1 MALNP
6 EKKKNNGLMLLIGL
20 LITGIVLAAG
30 LAWVAGVTAA
40 TLPGRLL
47 LPLSR
52 MLAFV
57 CIGLVVAQAID
68 DTGWTR
74 KLGALAAPVFRFAN
88 LGTRCS
94 AAFTAAFFSGVSA
107 NAMLLDFYKEKQIT
121 RRQLFLTNFINQ
133 FPAFFLHLPMTFFIV
148 VPLTRT
154 AGLLYFLLTFL
165 ATCVRT
171 FLFVLFGRF
180 FVQSPNIGPV
190 VGDDVQSGDAQG
202 GSKKKKSL
210 ILSLK
215 EKLPPR
221 FSRVMAFVVPV
232 YTVVYVLTAAGA
244 FDAVETFMTRFAVQK
259 FVPAQ
264 SLSVVVLSFASEF
277 TAGFAAAG
285 ALMDAG
291 TITVKQTVI
300 ALLLGNIIAFPIRA
314 VRHQLPRYMGIFSP
328 GMGLAMLL
336 MGQGFRMASIVFV
349 GLVYWFVG

>member
-1 MALNP
+1 MNP
-6 EKKKNNGLMLLIGL
+6 KKKKNNGLILLIGL
-20 LITGIVLAAG
+20 LITGIVLVAG
-30 LAWVAGVTAA
+30 LAWVEGVTAA

-47 LPLSR
+47 LPLCR

-88 LGTRCS
+88 LGHRCS

-171 FLFVLFGRF
+171 FLFILFGRF
-180 FVQSPNIGPV
+180 FVVPPNIGPV
-190 VGDDVQSGDAQG
+190 VRDDVQAGDAQG
-202 GSKKKKSL
+202 MSKKKKPL
-210 ILSLK
+210 MQSLK
-215 EKLPPR
+215 KKLPAR
-221 FSRVMAFVVPV
+221 FSRVMAFVVPI

-244 FDAVETFMTRFAVQK
+244 FDAVEIFMTRFAVQN

-264 SLSVVVLSFASEF
+264 SLSVVVLSFAAEF

-314 VRHQLPRYMGIFSP
+314 IRHQLPRYMGIFSP

-336 MGQGFRMASIVFV
+336 MGQGFRMASIIFV

>member
-1 MALNP
+1 
-6 EKKKNNGLMLLIGL
+6 MLLTGL

-30 LAWVAGVTAA
+30 LAWVDGVTAA
-40 TLPGRLL
+40 KLPGRLL
-47 LPLSR
+47 LPLCR

-68 DTGWTR
+68 HTGWTR

-88 LGTRCS
+88 LGHRCS

-171 FLFVLFGRF
+171 FLFILFGRF
-180 FVQSPNIGPV
+180 FVKAQNIGPV
-190 VGDDVQSGDAQG
+190 VGDDLQG
-202 GSKKKKSL
+202 VSKKKKPL
-210 ILSLK
+210 MQSLK

-314 VRHQLPRYMGIFSP
+314 IRHQLPRYMGIFSP

-336 MGQGFRMASIVFV
+336 MGQGFRMASIIFV

>member
-1 MALNP
+1 MSKI
-6 EKKKNNGLMLLIGL
+6 KKNRNNGLALIAGL
-20 LITGIVLAAG
+20 VITGIVLAAG
-30 LAWVAGVTAA
+30 LAWVDGVTAA
-40 TLPGRLL
+40 KLPGRLFW
-47 LPLSR
+47 PLSR

-74 KLGALAAPVFRFAN
+74 TLGALAAPVFRFAN

-107 NAMLLDFYKEKQIT
+107 NAMLLDFYKENQIT

-133 FPAFFLHLPMTFFIV
+133 FPAYFLHLPMTFFIV

-171 FLFVLFGRF
+171 FLFVLFGHF
-180 FVQSPNIGPV
+180 FVGAKISGTKV
-190 VGDDVQSGDAQG
+190 VDDVQAGEAQG
-202 GSKKKKSL
+202 ISKKKTPL
-210 ILSLK
+210 MQSLK
-215 EKLPPR
+215 KKLPAR
-221 FSRVMAFVVPV
+221 FTRVVAFVIPV
-232 YTVVYVLTAAGA
+232 YTVVFVLTAAGA
-244 FDAVETFMTRFAVQK
+244 FDAIETFMTRFAVQT

-314 VRHQLPRYMGIFSP
+314 IRHQLPRYMGIFSP
-328 GMGLAMLL
+328 GMGLSMLL
-336 MGQGFRMASIVFV
+336 MGQGFRVASIIFV
-349 GLVYWFVG
+349 GFVYWIVG

>member
-1 MALNP
+1 
-6 EKKKNNGLMLLIGL
+6 MLLTGL
-20 LITGIVLAAG
+20 LISGIVLAAG
-30 LAWVAGVTAA
+30 LAWVDGVNAEK
-40 TLPGRLL
+40 LPGRLL
-47 LPLSR
+47 FPLSR

-68 DTGWTR
+68 HTGWTR

-88 LGTRCS
+88 LGHRCS

-171 FLFVLFGRF
+171 FLFILFGRF
-180 FVQSPNIGPV
+180 FVEAQNIGPV
-190 VGDDVQSGDAQG
+190 VGDDVQGV
-202 GSKKKKSL
+202 SKKKKPL
-210 ILSLK
+210 MQSLK
-215 EKLPPR
+215 EKFPPR

-232 YTVVYVLTAAGA
+232 YTVVYVLTAAGT
-244 FDAVETFMTRFAVQK
+244 FDAVEIFMTRFAVQK

-314 VRHQLPRYMGIFSP
+314 IRHQLPRYMGIFSP

-336 MGQGFRMASIVFV
+336 MGQGFRMVSIIFV
-349 GLVYWFVG
+349 GLAYWFVG

>member
-1 MALNP
+1 M
-6 EKKKNNGLMLLIGL
+6 KKKQNNALALIAGLV
-20 LITGIVLAAG
+20 ITGIVLGAG
-30 LAWVAGVTAA
+30 LAWVDGVTVAK
-40 TLPGRLL
+40 LPGRLFW
-47 LPLSR
+47 PLSR

-74 KLGALAAPVFRFAN
+74 TLGALAAPVFRFAN

-107 NAMLLDFYKEKQIT
+107 NAMLLEFYKEKQIN
-121 RRQLFLTNFINQ
+121 RRQLFLTNLINQ
-133 FPAFFLHLPMTFFIV
+133 FPAYFLHLPTTFFIV

-165 ATCVRT
+165 ANCVRT
-171 FLFVLFGRF
+171 FLFVLFGHF
-180 FVQSPNIGPV
+180 FMGAQSPGTNV
-190 VGDDVQSGDAQG
+190 VDDVQAGEAQCI
-202 GSKKKKSL
+202 SKKKTPL
-210 ILSLK
+210 MQSLK
-215 EKLPPR
+215 EKLPAR
-221 FSRVMAFVVPV
+221 FTRVVAFVIPV
-232 YTVVYVLTAAGA
+232 YTAVFVLTAAGA
-244 FDAVETFMTRFAVQK
+244 FDAIETFMTRFAVQN

-291 TITVKQTVI
+291 TITMKQTVI

-314 VRHQLPRYMGIFSP
+314 IRHQLPRYMGIFSP
-328 GMGLAMLL
+328 GMGLSMLL
-336 MGQGFRMASIVFV
+336 MGQGFRVASIVFV
-349 GLVYWFVG
+349 GFVYWLVG

>member
-1 MALNP
+1 
-6 EKKKNNGLMLLIGL
+6 MLLAGL
-20 LITGIVLAAG
+20 SVTAIVLAAG
-30 LAWVAGVTAA
+30 LVWVDGVTASK
-40 TLPGRLL
+40 LPGRLF
-47 LPLSR
+47 LPLLR

-57 CIGLVVAQAID
+57 CIGLVAAQAID
-68 DTGWTR
+68 DTGWTS

-154 AGLLYFLLTFL
+154 AGLLYFFLTFL

-171 FLFVLFGRF
+171 GLFVLFGRF
-180 FVQSPNIGPV
+180 FMAPQNPGPV
-190 VGDDVQSGDAQG
+190 AGGDVQDGESRGA
-202 GSKKKKSL
+202 SKKKKPL
-210 ILSLK
+210 MQSLK
-215 EKLPPR
+215 EKLPAR
-221 FSRVMAFVVPV
+221 FFRVVAFVVPV

-244 FDAVETFMTRFAVQK
+244 FDAVEDFMTRFAVQK

-291 TITVKQTVI
+291 TITMKQTVI

-314 VRHQLPRYMGIFSP
+314 IRHQLPRYMGIFSP
-328 GMGLAMLL
+328 GMGLSMLL
-336 MGQGFRMASIVFV
+336 MGQAFRMASIVFV
-349 GLVYWFVG
+349 GLIYWFVG

>member
-1 MALNP
+1 MNP
-6 EKKKNNGLMLLIGL
+6 KKKQNNGLALWVGL
-20 LITGIVLAAG
+20 LITGLVIAWG
-30 LAWVAGVTAA
+30 LAGVDGVTAA

-68 DTGWTR
+68 NTGWTR
-74 KLGALAAPVFRFAN
+74 KLGALAGPVFRFAN
-88 LGTRCS
+88 LGHRCS

-133 FPAFFLHLPMTFFIV
+133 FPAYFLHLPMTFFIV

-165 ATCVRT
+165 ATCVRM
-171 FLFVLFGRF
+171 FLFVLFGHF
-180 FVQSPNIGPV
+180 FVGTQHPGGGA
-190 VGDDVQSGDAQG
+190 GDHVQAGEAQG
-202 GSKKKKSL
+202 ISKKKKPL
-210 ILSLK
+210 MQSLK
-215 EKLPPR
+215 KKFPAR
-221 FSRVMAFVVPV
+221 FVRVAAFVVPV

-244 FDAVETFMTRFAVQK
+244 FDAVEIFMTRFAVQN

-291 TITVKQTVI
+291 TITVKQTVV

-314 VRHQLPRYMGIFSP
+314 IRHQLPRYMGIFSP
-328 GMGLAMLL
+328 GMGLSMLL
-336 MGQGFRMASIVFV
+336 MGQGFRVASIVFV

>member
-1 MALNP
+1 MNP
-6 EKKKNNGLMLLIGL
+6 RKKKNNGPALLIGF
-20 LITGIVLAAG
+20 LITVVVLAAG
-30 LAWVAGVTAA
+30 LAWVDGVTAA
-40 TLPGRLL
+40 KLPKRLL
-47 LPLSR
+47 LPLCR

-57 CIGLVVAQAID
+57 CIGLVAAQAID

-148 VPLTRT
+148 VPLTQT

-180 FVQSPNIGPV
+180 FVKAPDSGAV
-190 VGDDVQSGDAQG
+190 DVQAGEARG
-202 GSKKKKSL
+202 AAKKKKPL
-210 ILSLK
+210 IQSLK
-215 EKLPPR
+215 EKLPAR
-221 FSRVMAFVVPV
+221 FIRVMAFVVPV

-244 FDAVETFMTRFAVQK
+244 FDAIETFMTRFAVQK

-285 ALMDAG
+285 ALMAAG

-314 VRHQLPRYMGIFSP
+314 IRHQLPRYMGIFSP
-328 GMGLAMLL
+328 GMGLSMLL
-336 MGQGFRMASIVFV
+336 MGQAFRVASIVFV

>member
-1 MALNP
+1 MNP
-6 EKKKNNGLMLLIGL
+6 KKKQNNGPALIAGL
-20 LITGIVLAAG
+20 LITGIVLAGG
-30 LAWVAGVTAA
+30 LAGVDGVTVAA
-40 TLPGRLL
+40 LPSRLL
-47 LPLSR
+47 WPLSR
-52 MLAFV
+52 MLTFV
-57 CIGLVVAQAID
+57 CIGLVAAQAID
-68 DTGWTR
+68 DTGWTY
-74 KLGALAAPVFRFAN
+74 KLGALAGPVFRFAN
-88 LGTRCS
+88 LGHRCS

-133 FPAFFLHLPMTFFIV
+133 FPAYFLHLPMTFFIV

-171 FLFVLFGRF
+171 SVFVLFGHF
-180 FVQSPNIGPV
+180 FVGAHSSGTR
-190 VGDDVQSGDAQG
+190 GDDDVQAGDTQG
-202 GSKKKKSL
+202 ISKKKKPL
-210 ILSLK
+210 MHALK
-215 EKLPPR
+215 EKLPAR
-221 FSRVMAFVVPV
+221 FVRVVAFVVPV

-244 FDAVETFMTRFAVQK
+244 FDVVEVFMTRFAVQN

-314 VRHQLPRYMGIFSP
+314 IRHQLPRYMGIFSP
-328 GMGLAMLL
+328 GMGLSMLL

-349 GLVYWFVG
+349 GVVYWFVG

>member
-1 MALNP
+1 
-6 EKKKNNGLMLLIGL
+6 MLFIGL
-20 LITGIVLAAG
+20 LMTGMVLAAG
-30 LAWVAGVTAA
+30 LVWVDGVTAA
-40 TLPGRLL
+40 TLPGRLF
-47 LPLSR
+47 LPLLR

-57 CIGLVVAQAID
+57 CIGLVAAQAID

-107 NAMLLDFYKEKQIT
+107 NAMLLDFYTEKQIT

-171 FLFVLFGRF
+171 VLFVLFGRF
-180 FVQSPNIGPV
+180 FVKVPTTGPV
-190 VGDDVQSGDAQG
+190 EGDDAQAG
-202 GSKKKKSL
+202 AARGASKKKTPL
-210 ILSLK
+210 MQSLK
-215 EKLPPR
+215 EKLPAR
-221 FSRVMAFVVPV
+221 FFRVVAFVVPV

-244 FDAVETFMTRFAVQK
+244 FDAVEIFMTRFAVQK
-259 FVPAQ
+259 FIPAQ

-314 VRHQLPRYMGIFSP
+314 IRHQLPRYMGIFSP
-328 GMGLAMLL
+328 GMGLSMLL
-336 MGQGFRMASIVFV
+336 MGQGFRMASIIFV
-349 GLVYWFVG
+349 GVVYWFVG

>member
-1 MALNP
+1 MA
-6 EKKKNNGLMLLIGL
+6 GL
-20 LITGIVLAAG
+20 LVTVIVLAAG
-30 LAWVAGVTAA
+30 LFWVDSVTFAM
-40 TLPGRLL
+40 LPKRLL
-47 LPLSR
+47 WPLSR

-57 CIGLVVAQAID
+57 CIGLVAAQAID

-74 KLGALAAPVFRFAN
+74 RLGALAAPIFRFAN

-107 NAMLLDFYKEKQIT
+107 NAMLLDFYKEAQIT

-133 FPAFFLHLPMTFFIV
+133 FPAYFLHLPMTFFIV

-154 AGLLYFLLTFL
+154 AGLFYFLLTFL

-171 FLFVLFGRF
+171 FFFVLFGHF
-180 FVQSPNIGPV
+180 FVGAQHP
-190 VGDDVQSGDAQG
+190 GDRAADHVPAGDAQG
-202 GSKKKKSL
+202 VSKKKKPL
-210 ILSLK
+210 MQALK
-215 EKLPPR
+215 EKLPGR
-221 FSRVMAFVVPV
+221 FIRVVAFVVPV

-244 FDAVETFMTRFAVQK
+244 FDAVETFMTRFAVQN

-314 VRHQLPRYMGIFSP
+314 IRHQLPRYMGIFSP
-328 GMGLAMLL
+328 GMGISMLL
-336 MGQGFRMASIVFV
+336 MGQGFRVASIVFV
-349 GLVYWFVG
+349 GLLYWFVG

>member
-1 MALNP
+1 
-6 EKKKNNGLMLLIGL
+6 MLLTGL
-20 LITGIVLAAG
+20 LISGIVLAAG
-30 LAWVAGVTAA
+30 LAWVDGVNAEK
-40 TLPGRLL
+40 LPGRLL
-47 LPLSR
+47 FPLSR

-68 DTGWTR
+68 HTGWTR

-88 LGTRCS
+88 LGHRCS

-171 FLFVLFGRF
+171 FLLM
-180 FVQSPNIGPV
+180 Q
-190 VGDDVQSGDAQG
+190 
-202 GSKKKKSL
+202 
-210 ILSLK
+210 SLK

-232 YTVVYVLTAAGA
+232 YTVVYVLTAAGT
-244 FDAVETFMTRFAVQK
+244 FDAVEIFMTRFAVQK

-314 VRHQLPRYMGIFSP
+314 IRHQLPRYMGIFSP

-336 MGQGFRMASIVFV
+336 MGQGFRMVSIIFV
-349 GLVYWFVG
+349 GLAYWFVG

>member
-1 MALNP
+1 MNP
-6 EKKKNNGLMLLIGL
+6 RKKKNNGLALLIGF
-20 LITGIVLAAG
+20 LITGIVLGAG
-30 LAWVAGVTAA
+30 LVWVDGVSAVK
-40 TLPGRLL
+40 LPGRLL
-47 LPLSR
+47 LPLGR

-57 CIGLVVAQAID
+57 CIGLVAAQAID

-88 LGTRCS
+88 LGNRCS

-171 FLFVLFGRF
+171 VVFVLFGRF
-180 FVQSPNIGPV
+180 FVTAQSIGPV
-190 VGDDVQSGDAQG
+190 GGNDVLTGQSQDA
-202 GSKKKKSL
+202 SKKKKTL
-210 ILSLK
+210 MQSLK
-215 EKLPPR
+215 QKLPAR

-244 FDAVETFMTRFAVQK
+244 FDAIETFMTRFAVQQ

-291 TITVKQTVI
+291 TITMKQTVI

-314 VRHQLPRYMGIFSP
+314 IRHQLPRYMGIFSP
-328 GMGLAMLL
+328 GMGISMLL
-336 MGQGFRMASIVFV
+336 LGQGFRVASIIFV

>member
-1 MALNP
+1 
-6 EKKKNNGLMLLIGL
+6 MLLAGL
-20 LITGIVLAAG
+20 LISGIVLAAG
-30 LAWVAGVTAA
+30 LAWVDGVTAA
-40 TLPGRLL
+40 KLPGRLL

-68 DTGWTR
+68 HTGWTR

-88 LGTRCS
+88 LGHRCS

-171 FLFVLFGRF
+171 FLFILFGRF
-180 FVQSPNIGPV
+180 FVKAQNIGPV
-190 VGDDVQSGDAQG
+190 VGDDLQG
-202 GSKKKKSL
+202 VSKKKKPL
-210 ILSLK
+210 MQSLK
-215 EKLPPR
+215 EKFPPR

-314 VRHQLPRYMGIFSP
+314 IRHQLPRYMGIFSP

-336 MGQGFRMASIVFV
+336 MGQGFRMASIIFV
-349 GLVYWFVG
+349 GLIYWFVG

>member
-1 MALNP
+1 
-6 EKKKNNGLMLLIGL
+6 
-20 LITGIVLAAG
+20 
-30 LAWVAGVTAA
+30 
-40 TLPGRLL
+40 
-47 LPLSR
+47 
-52 MLAFV
+52 
-57 CIGLVVAQAID
+57 
-68 DTGWTR
+68 
-74 KLGALAAPVFRFAN
+74 
-88 LGTRCS
+88 
-94 AAFTAAFFSGVSA
+94 
-107 NAMLLDFYKEKQIT
+107 
-121 RRQLFLTNFINQ
+121 
-133 FPAFFLHLPMTFFIV
+133 MTFFIV

-165 ATCVRT
+165 ATCIRT
-171 FLFVLFGRF
+171 VLFVLFGRF
-180 FVQSPNIGPV
+180 FVTAQSIGPV
-190 VGDDVQSGDAQG
+190 GGNDVLTGQAQDA
-202 GSKKKKSL
+202 SKKKKPL
-210 ILSLK
+210 MQSLK
-215 EKLPPR
+215 QKLPVR

-244 FDAVETFMTRFAVQK
+244 FDAIETFMTRFAVQK

-291 TITVKQTVI
+291 TITMKQTVI

>member
-180 FVQSPNIGPV
+180 FDMPWASPALTSSPTTGP
-190 VGDDVQSGDAQG
+190 GFWGAT
-202 GSKKKKSL
+202 KKKKPL
-210 ILSLK
+210 MQSLK
-215 EKLPPR
+215 EKLPAR

>member
-1 MALNP
+1 MNP
-6 EKKKNNGLMLLIGL
+6 RKKKNNGLALLIGF
-20 LITGIVLAAG
+20 LITVVVLGAG
-30 LAWVAGVTAA
+30 LAWVDGVTAA
-40 TLPGRLL
+40 KLPKRLL
-47 LPLSR
+47 LPLCR

-57 CIGLVVAQAID
+57 CIGLVAAQAID

-148 VPLTRT
+148 VPLTQT

-180 FVQSPNIGPV
+180 FVKAPNSGAV
-190 VGDDVQSGDAQG
+190 EGDDVQAGKAQG
-202 GSKKKKSL
+202 SSNEKKPLIQTLKKK
-210 ILSLK
+210 
-215 EKLPPR
+215 LPAR
-221 FSRVMAFVVPV
+221 FIRVMAFVVPV

-244 FDAVETFMTRFAVQK
+244 FDAIETFMTRFAVQQ

-314 VRHQLPRYMGIFSP
+314 IRHQLPRYMGIFSP
-328 GMGLAMLL
+328 GMGLSMLL
-336 MGQGFRMASIVFV
+336 MGQAFRVASIVFV

>member
-1 MALNP
+1 MSKVR
-6 EKKKNNGLMLLIGL
+6 KKQNNGLALLIGL
-20 LITGIVLAAG
+20 LITGVVLGAG
-30 LAWVAGVTAA
+30 LAWVDGVTVAK
-40 TLPGRLL
+40 LPKRLFW
-47 LPLSR
+47 PLSR
-52 MLAFV
+52 MLGFV
-57 CIGLVVAQAID
+57 CIGLVAAQAID

-88 LGTRCS
+88 LGHRCS

-121 RRQLFLTNFINQ
+121 RCQLFLTNFINQ
-133 FPAFFLHLPMTFFIV
+133 FPAYFLHLPMTFFIV

-154 AGLLYFLLTFL
+154 AGLLYFFLTFL

-171 FLFVLFGRF
+171 FLFVLFGHF
-180 FVQSPNIGPV
+180 FVRPQSSGAFA
-190 VGDDVQSGDAQG
+190 DRLVQAGETQG
-202 GSKKKKSL
+202 ISKKKKSL
-210 ILSLK
+210 MHALK
-215 EKLPPR
+215 EKLPAR
-221 FSRVMAFVVPV
+221 FVRVVAFVVPV
-232 YTVVYVLTAAGA
+232 YTVVYVLTVAGA
-244 FDAVETFMTRFAVQK
+244 FDAVENFMTRFAVQN

-300 ALLLGNIIAFPIRA
+300 ALLLGNIIAFPLRA
-314 VRHQLPRYMGIFSP
+314 IRHQLPHYMGIFSP
-328 GMGLAMLL
+328 GMGLSMLL
-336 MGQGFRMASIVFV
+336 MGQGFRVASIVFV

>member
-1 MALNP
+1 MSKVR
-6 EKKKNNGLMLLIGL
+6 KKQNNGLALFIGL

-30 LAWVAGVTAA
+30 LAWVDGVTGAK
-40 TLPGRLL
+40 LPKRLFW
-47 LPLSR
+47 PLSR

-74 KLGALAAPVFRFAN
+74 KLGFLAAPIFRFAN
-88 LGTRCS
+88 LGHRCS
-94 AAFTAAFFSGVSA
+94 AAFTAAFFSGVSS
-107 NAMLLDFYKEKQIT
+107 NAMLLEFYKEKQIT

-133 FPAFFLHLPMTFFIV
+133 FPAYFMHLPTTFFIV

-171 FLFVLFGRF
+171 FLFVLFGHF
-180 FVQSPNIGPV
+180 FMGAQNSGPNA
-190 VGDDVQSGDAQG
+190 GDDIQAGEAQDI
-202 GSKKKKSL
+202 SKKKKPL
-210 ILSLK
+210 MQSLK
-215 EKLPPR
+215 EKLPAR
-221 FSRVMAFVVPV
+221 FSRVVSFVIPV
-232 YTVVYVLTAAGA
+232 YTIVYVLTAAGA
-244 FDAVETFMTRFAVQK
+244 FDAIETFMTRFAVQT

-264 SLSVVVLSFASEF
+264 ALSVVVLSFVSEF

-291 TITVKQTVI
+291 TITMKQTVI

-314 VRHQLPRYMGIFSP
+314 IRHQLPRYMGIFSP

>member
-1 MALNP
+1 M
-6 EKKKNNGLMLLIGL
+6 IGL
-20 LITGIVLAAG
+20 LITGIVLVAG
-30 LAWVAGVTAA
+30 LAWVEGVTAA

-47 LPLSR
+47 LPLCR

-88 LGTRCS
+88 LGHRCS

-171 FLFVLFGRF
+171 FLFILFGRF
-180 FVQSPNIGPV
+180 FVVPPNIGPV
-190 VGDDVQSGDAQG
+190 VRDDVQTGDAQG
-202 GSKKKKSL
+202 MSKKKKPL
-210 ILSLK
+210 MQSLK
-215 EKLPPR
+215 KKSFPP
-221 FSRVMAFVVPV
+221 
-232 YTVVYVLTAAGA
+232 
-244 FDAVETFMTRFAVQK
+244 
-259 FVPAQ
+259 
-264 SLSVVVLSFASEF
+264 
-277 TAGFAAAG
+277 GF
-285 ALMDAG
+285 
-291 TITVKQTVI
+291 
-300 ALLLGNIIAFPIRA
+300 
-314 VRHQLPRYMGIFSP
+314 P
-328 GMGLAMLL
+328 G
-336 MGQGFRMASIVFV
+336 
-349 GLVYWFVG
+349 

>member
-1 MALNP
+1 MNP
-6 EKKKNNGLMLLIGL
+6 RKKKNNGLALLIGL
-20 LITGIVLAAG
+20 LITGVVLAAG
-30 LAWVAGVTAA
+30 LSWVDGVTVAK
-40 TLPGRLL
+40 LPGRLL

-52 MLAFV
+52 MLTFV
-57 CIGLVVAQAID
+57 CIGLVAAQAID

-107 NAMLLDFYKEKQIT
+107 NAMLLDFYKENQIT

-180 FVQSPNIGPV
+180 FLAPQNPGPV
-190 VGDDVQSGDAQG
+190 AGDDVPAGQAQG
-202 GSKKKKSL
+202 ALKKKKPL
-210 ILSLK
+210 MQSLK
-215 EKLPPR
+215 EKLPAR

-244 FDAVETFMTRFAVQK
+244 FDAVEVFMTRFAVQQ

-291 TITVKQTVI
+291 TITMKQTVI

-314 VRHQLPRYMGIFSP
+314 IRHQLPRYMGIFSP
-328 GMGLAMLL
+328 GMGLSMLL
-336 MGQGFRMASIVFV
+336 MGQGFRMASIIFV